1 MCHFSLTR
9 ALHACATLL
18 RAPSAVPC
26 RALVQ
31 LLLVLDD
38 ADLHEH
44 GSPMNLATSRAMA
57 SSLNSLVFHTA
68 FPESC
73 RPQVSPAAAVQQ
85 QQQQHAK
92 LLPAST
98 AHGRVSEGVAN
109 SLLLMILV

>member
-1 MCHFSLTR
+1 M
-9 ALHACATLL
+9 
-18 RAPSAVPC
+18 
-26 RALVQ
+26 Q